1 MFLLIL
7 YILAIYGRDMRIF
20 DGISGFQWDSGNMS
34 KNWAKHR
41 VSMSECEEI
50 FFNKPLVVADDEK
63 HSGVEERFFA
73 LGKTDRGK
81 RLFIVFTLRD
91 NQIRIISARSMS
103 KKERSIY
110 EKQEKNDSEIQK

>member
-1 MFLLIL
+1 MKNKLGNLPKRLNNQLLPTYTASLI
-7 YILAIYGRDMRIF
+7 
-20 DGISGFQWDSGNMS
+20 
-34 KNWAKHR
+34 
-41 VSMSECEEI
+41 CEKS
-50 FFNKPLVVADDEK
+50 NPLRGGDDER